1 MERLNLHNPV
11 IQVTHQV
18 IVMITTAHHLM
29 MIHPCRVQLHQQ
41 RLVLNVKKKLE
52 NVYQLKRK
60 AKHRD
65 TTETDSET
73 ETEKPKRKV
82 KKASKM
88 IVSKAKRKKSC
99 TPPLSRTP
107 KTPPKCS
114 QSPTKLQDNP
124 EATKFDPT
132 SIPLIKTAK

>member
-1 MERLNLHNPV
+1 M
-11 IQVTHQV
+11 

-29 MIHPCRVQLHQQ
+29 MIHPCQVWLHQQ
-41 RLVLNVKKKLE
+41 CLVLNIKKIRKH
-52 NVYQLKRK
+52 QLKHK

-88 IVSKAKRKKSC
+88 KVPKAKCKKSC
-99 TPPLSRTP
+99 TPSLSRTP

-124 EATKFDPT
+124 EAMKFDLT
-132 SIPLIKTAK
+132 SIPLIKTAKRVTVPEEQWVQLMEYVQ